1 MTSGYP
7 ATMLVSDFEQV
18 QAVLNSVIESV
29 AQRSNLSGNLFRRSA
44 QSHFTHIA
52 KRFKQTGHA
61 EKLVLQVPDRETR
74 LNEKNPDWE
83 CVVGDLEV
91 MLATVQQN
99 LEP

>member
-1 MTSGYP
+1 
-7 ATMLVSDFEQV
+7 MLVSDFEQV

-29 AQRSNLSGNLFRRSA
+29 AQRLNLSGNLLDDRRRAISRILPGGSA
-44 QSHFTHIA
+44 DGPCREACSSGA
-52 KRFKQTGHA
+52 
-61 EKLVLQVPDRETR
+61 DRETR